1 MASIFKVSVAICMV
15 VAASTVATAQQL
27 NLEMKDAIA
36 GAWASANGIN
46 FTRHSFE
53 NYALETGK
61 RSLLQPNEP
70 FGWGHGLPI
79 STDTLGATARDAHL
93 RREAHR
99 LNSSRF
105 TGTAPSRY

>member
-15 VAASTVATAQQL
+15 TAASSVATAQQL
-27 NLEMKDAIA
+27 NLEMKDVMG
-36 GAWASANGIN
+36 GAWASTNGIN
-46 FTRHSFE
+46 LPRHSFE

-61 RSLLQPNEP
+61 RSLLQPYEP
-70 FGWGHGLPI
+70 FGWSHGLPI
-79 STDTLGATARDAHL
+79 TTDSLGTTARDAQL

-105 TGTAPSRY
+105 TVKAPSRY

>member
-1 MASIFKVSVAICMV
+1 MV
-15 VAASTVATAQQL
+15 VAVSTVATAQQL
-27 NLEMKDAIA
+27 NLEMKDAIG

-46 FTRHSFE
+46 FPRHSFE

-79 STDTLGATARDAHL
+79 TTDTLGTTARDAHL

-105 TGTAPSRY
+105 TGTAPSRH